1 MCALEEGT
9 FYGCRSFRRAE
20 VPSGVERIGKQCFEY
35 SGIEEVTLPGA
46 LREIGENA
54 FYGCSRLGTVWV
66 EEGCTLD
73 VAKHVGRRAVVRCK

>member
-1 MCALEEGT
+1 MRALEEGT
-9 FYGCRSFRRAE
+9 FYGCWDLRRVE
-20 VPSGVERIGKQCFEY
+20 VPNGLERIGKQCFEY

-46 LREIGENA
+46 LREIGEDA

-66 EEGCTLD
+66 EEGRALD